1 MCLDFT
7 GVKPLLRC
15 YRFSGII
22 KGKCC
27 FLCCSSLLCCTRC
40 FLLQA
45 YKCSIS
51 QNVGTEL
58 NMGVERKDGKNN
70 IPDILTLYLFCGLFF
85 FLLLL
90 LPICSGWFRNLT
102 KLQLSSGASAKINLE
117 RSWRRRLRKLMWMP
131 IIMSRVKSQQ
141 EPVLPASLVITGQE
155 LWYFLKIQMQLA

>member
-40 FLLQA
+40 FLPQA

-90 LPICSGWFRNLT
+90 LPICSG
-102 KLQLSSGASAKINLE
+102 
-117 RSWRRRLRKLMWMP
+117 
-131 IIMSRVKSQQ
+131 
-141 EPVLPASLVITGQE
+141 
-155 LWYFLKIQMQLA
+155 